1 MDKLKTG
8 LIGVGKWGK
17 NYLRILPQ
25 ISRFI
30 GFADTDKD
38 KAISATQ
45 GITYKDNYE
54 DLLPLVDAVC
64 ITTPSDTH
72 YEIAEKC
79 LEAGK
84 HVLVEKPL
92 TLDSRTSQ
100 ELCELAE
107 ERGLILATGAQ
118 YRFNPTVI
126 WLKNE
131 LANMGTLHNI
141 TMRYVHGDKPPRKDM
156 GVIFNFGIHLFDI
169 LNFTLERLPERLF
182 CKKVNYLSSDRE
194 DCAVIVADYRDFYAS
209 LDCSWFHGEKARD
222 CWVTGSKECVN
233 VDFFRQWIHQYDK
246 EKNGEIVEQPILVLN
261 EEPLKNEL
269 LHFVDCIANNKISPI
284 NSGRAGYDAVK
295 LCEMALQ
302 STKQEKE
309 IML

>member
-1 MDKLKTG
+1 MDKIKTG

-30 GFADTDKD
+30 GFADTDRD
-38 KAISATQ
+38 KAIAAQ
-45 GITYKDNYE
+45 KDITYKDNYE

-72 YEIAEKC
+72 YEIAKKC
-79 LEAGK
+79 LEEGK

-92 TLDSRTSQ
+92 TLDSRTSL

-107 ERGLILATGAQ
+107 EKELILATGAQ
-118 YRFNPTVI
+118 YRFNPTVV

-131 LANMGTLHNI
+131 LASMGTLHNL

-169 LNFTLERLPERLF
+169 LNFTLQRLPEKIY
-182 CKKVNYLSSDRE
+182 CKKVNYLSADRE
-194 DCAVIVADYRDFYAS
+194 DCAVIIADYGKFFVT
-209 LDCSWFHGEKARD
+209 LDCSWFCPIKERD
-222 CWVTGSKECVN
+222 CWVIASEKSVH
-233 VDFFRQWIHQYDK
+233 VDFLKQQINVYER
-246 EKNGEIVEQPILVLN
+246 EKGKMVALPIEIKV
-261 EEPLKNEL
+261 EEPLRSEL
-269 LHFVDCIANNKISPI
+269 FHFVACIKNDETPVN
-284 NSGRAGYDAVK
+284 AGWDGHRTIK
-295 LCEMALQ
+295 LCEYALK
-302 STKQEKE
+302 SAEEEKE
-309 IML
+309 VEVKE